1 MAVTVP
7 QVQNLETVIFTNYT
21 LIHTYIVLQTKEI
34 NRNFLNTTTTVKFNI
49 PVLVYGLLFLRE
61 VCFRGDSKIDVNSMI
76 ILHLLLNRHFDIIIH
91 YFKKI
96 RYSLYITF

>member
-1 MAVTVP
+1 M
-7 QVQNLETVIFTNYT
+7 LG
-21 LIHTYIVLQTKEI
+21 LIYFNNV
-34 NRNFLNTTTTVKFNI
+34 NSRNFQNTIITTVKFNI
-49 PVLVYGLLFLRE
+49 PVSVYGLLFLRE